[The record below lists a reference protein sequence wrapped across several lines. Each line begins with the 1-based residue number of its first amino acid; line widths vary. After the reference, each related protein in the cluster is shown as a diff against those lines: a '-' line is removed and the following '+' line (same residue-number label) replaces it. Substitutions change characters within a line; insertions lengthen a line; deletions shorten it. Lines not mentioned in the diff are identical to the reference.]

1 MTEEDIKNLSK
12 KELQDIIFKVQ
23 KLLSDK
29 QKKEFQKIVKEAG
42 IQPGNKKSQAA
53 LVRMLDDFVNEK
65 MIQIQN
71 WKDQIDEGELYL
83 DTEEYEDYSSGYWE
97 ADWITEYYDNQGI
110 GDKIMSMI
118 RFAEDCVDDRRY
130 QEANEIYEWLWQMS
144 VSTDSEYEDYV
155 DLEMLEENNLIHTD
169 MKHLALLTLY
179 ADYQV
184 LPAKER
190 ARDIYLYFSSSA
202 FTKLHLEEMF
212 HVGREELEETE
223 QFWEDWFTLGI
234 LDYIDMFEGTMNAG
248 LKTFIIDTYKAQ
260 VEKLKELQDPKTG
273 LWHTVLTAPDSYV
286 ETSGTAAITAGILKG
301 IRCGILDDSYLP
313 CAVKAIRGILDRID
327 SDGTVLEVSGGT
339 GMGMDAEHY
348 KNILIA
354 PMAYGQSLTIL
365 ALAEALNV

>member
-1 MTEEDIKNLSK
+1 MKDIT
-12 KELQDIIFKVQ
+12 FKVQ

-53 LVRMLDDFVNEK
+53 LVRMSDDFVNEK

-155 DLEMLEENNLIHTD
+155 DLEML
-169 MKHLALLTLY
+169 
-179 ADYQV
+179 
-184 LPAKER
+184 
-190 ARDIYLYFSSSA
+190 
-202 FTKLHLEEMF
+202 
-212 HVGREELEETE
+212 
-223 QFWEDWFTLGI
+223 
-234 LDYIDMFEGTMNAG
+234 
-248 LKTFIIDTYKAQ
+248 
-260 VEKLKELQDPKTG
+260 
-273 LWHTVLTAPDSYV
+273 
-286 ETSGTAAITAGILKG
+286 
-301 IRCGILDDSYLP
+301 
-313 CAVKAIRGILDRID
+313 
-327 SDGTVLEVSGGT
+327 
-339 GMGMDAEHY
+339 
-348 KNILIA
+348 
-354 PMAYGQSLTIL
+354 
-365 ALAEALNV
+365 